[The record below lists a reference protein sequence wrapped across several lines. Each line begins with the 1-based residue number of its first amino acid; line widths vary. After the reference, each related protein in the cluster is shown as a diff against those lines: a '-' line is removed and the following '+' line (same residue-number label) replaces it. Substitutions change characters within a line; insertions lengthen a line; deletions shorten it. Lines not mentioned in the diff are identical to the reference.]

1 MPCHKRALGGVAA
14 TAVSESPPAQRT
26 RGAEQR
32 APFVTFNNV
41 IDKASNIDV
50 VQKTELKSQLVAKNL
65 SDNFLPHMTKSQ
77 LMKRL
82 NVSSDVA
89 MCIRDRIVSFQREG
103 RIAKKVPI
111 PTSDDYD
118 AVVAA
123 VRDAGS
129 AFGSRQKAIDDHC
142 RSTGVMCHSGTVTK
156 KMTANVDRRP
166 RGKLSQA
173 SIDTIS
179 NLMYVATCDTTCKT
193 LDTLKRFA
201 RACALLEQFYGSQ
214 EEYLNRMRQ
223 PEDLTEQPRVRHI
236 NLGLAGPRI
245 YRTSASL
252 SQPPPLPPNNL
263 SAVPAAPF
271 SPLLTRGPIDAFSPH
286 LLISDD
292 SAPVDL
298 SGTPATASHSTRSV
312 SEAQCQTDPVY
323 SLDADAAAGGDDDG
337 DGDSSNSSS
346 GNDSDDYGSS
356 GSSDDDEA
364 VDDDVDDDGYV
375 SVAPPV
381 GRDVSNFNFAWNGP
395 LPGKSTLKLSM
406 KWPRKRQLMMMMKV
420 NGWKDMR
427 AQWVDKHRRSG
438 ANPAMLRMYFHE
450 KRVFMIRNGIESP
463 DQELNGDEC
472 LFRGEITEC
481 LRSMKVIYCRGLTAM
496 NADKHAYATKGAEAD
511 SFALVIFPVIS
522 RNKCVFLQIILK
534 GNPNAKANSKLGRKQ
549 AQLAK
554 DVIRALPAELAAVAY
569 CNFTKTGYQTAESF
583 KDASRA
589 LLVALHL
596 QESPQLLLTWN
607 TPMRDI
613 PPLRR
618 RYMFKVDGS
627 RTHCLNDHQFLIEI
641 TSRNLVLFP
650 YTPNATA
657 FVQELDQLCLLIFK
671 RIGRMIVK
679 LELSAMSDKPDFRN
693 RFVSLVWAQ
702 DVAHCYKL
710 DLYAQESQENFAVS
724 DEHHPSGHTGLST
737 YEISPDVC
745 DIMKKI
751 SDRVHL
757 AWGPVRL
764 ATMLGH
770 AMGAALLNPTVLAAS
785 FDAVLEERVFRRP
798 LVVRELNFAQHRATL
813 IQHKTD
819 ALSAL
824 AATMSGNLVAP
835 QAAPAGHLPALMR
848 EVSIPDEKWDMFCEH
863 ILHSSENHKE
873 FRKACAIYGTFSQM
887 YDESRKSADKI
898 AAFQSMFTRAGN
910 VADHAAAAEAES
922 ADAQARVV
930 EAFGAWME
938 ARADSL
944 NTIVAKVCDS
954 RTVLFANYVALLTA
968 GLAAIPA
975 DNAAPRVI
983 ASFIPQLN
991 RITKAG
997 DKVSQELQLSSVAIQ
1012 NLQQKV
1018 QTQKVS
1024 KFPHASF
1031 PAPLD
1036 ATRVFDENSQQLLQ
1050 DVAALQIELQQE
1062 IAREAGFAAVRQRAA
1077 APSAPAR
1084 GANRGRGRGGV
1095 AGRGRG
1101 GRGGARQVAVDV
1113 VEAAEQVAAAAPAAA
1128 SSSEDEDVV
1137 LFHAQRLRERAEK
1150 EAAERDALQRS
1161 YAAVQDELDA

>member
-1 MPCHKRALGGVAA
+1 MPGHKRALGGVAA
-14 TAVSESPPAQRT
+14 AVSESPPAQRT

-236 NLGLAGPRI
+236 NLGL
-245 YRTSASL
+245 
-252 SQPPPLPPNNL
+252 
-263 SAVPAAPF
+263 
-271 SPLLTRGPIDAFSPH
+271 
-286 LLISDD
+286 
-292 SAPVDL
+292 
-298 SGTPATASHSTRSV
+298 
-312 SEAQCQTDPVY
+312 
-323 SLDADAAAGGDDDG
+323 
-337 DGDSSNSSS
+337 
-346 GNDSDDYGSS
+346 
-356 GSSDDDEA
+356 
-364 VDDDVDDDGYV
+364 
-375 SVAPPV
+375 
-381 GRDVSNFNFAWNGP
+381 
-395 LPGKSTLKLSM
+395 
-406 KWPRKRQLMMMMKV
+406 
-420 NGWKDMR
+420 
-427 AQWVDKHRRSG
+427 
-438 ANPAMLRMYFHE
+438 
-450 KRVFMIRNGIESP
+450 
-463 DQELNGDEC
+463 
-472 LFRGEITEC
+472 
-481 LRSMKVIYCRGLTAM
+481 
-496 NADKHAYATKGAEAD
+496 
-511 SFALVIFPVIS
+511 
-522 RNKCVFLQIILK
+522 
-534 GNPNAKANSKLGRKQ
+534 

-863 ILHSSENHKE
+863 ILHSSENHQE

-1084 GANRGRGRGGV
+1084 GANRGRGRGVV